1 MLDRGAVRKAIAS
14 IFRAKQITDIALDL
28 LTLRGTASHLNKNKN
43 TYSIYTYMC
52 AYAQQLNTP
61 PSGGV
66 RQQISGG
73 VWRGNLSWSQG
84 CFKPLRPPPQGSD
97 GGSVTLRKLP
107 PKNQKRCDFS
117 DDCVNPNM
125 IERVLRVRIVL
136 GSRDRVFSGV
146 GIGMGKQTLFGKT
159 CHVVYVGRYI

>member
-1 MLDRGAVRKAIAS
+1 MRKGVAS
-14 IFRAKQITDIALDL
+14 ILRAKQIIDSALDL
-28 LTLRGTASHLNKNKN
+28 LTLRGTAIHQNKNSD
-43 TYSIYTYMC
+43 TYSIFTYMC
-52 AYAQQLNTP
+52 TYAQQLITP

-73 VWRGNLSWSQG
+73 VGRGNLSWPQG
-84 CFKPLRPPPQGSD
+84 CFKPQCPPPQGTD
-97 GGSVTLRKLP
+97 GGSVTLMKLP

-125 IERVLRVRIVL
+125 IERVSRVRIVL
-136 GSRDRVFSGV
+136 GSRDRVFSGA

-159 CHVVYVGRYI
+159 CHVCLYG

>member
-1 MLDRGAVRKAIAS
+1 MRKAIAS
-14 IFRAKQITDIALDL
+14 NFRAKQITDIALDL
-28 LTLRGTASHLNKNKN
+28 LTLRGTASQQNKNKN

-52 AYAQQLNTP
+52 TGAQQLITP

-84 CFKPLRPPPQGSD
+84 CFKPLGLPPQGTD

-107 PKNQKRCDFS
+107 PKNQKRCDFR

-146 GIGMGKQTLFGKT
+146 GIGMGKQILFGKT
-159 CHVVYVGRYI
+159 CHVYHMCRYI